1 MTMHPNVA
9 QEEFVSGIL
18 RLKGVAKS
26 WDMVSRLER
35 GWSMRFVSKSL
46 WLCEINNI
54 VCEIV
59 KWVKMGEQ
67 SSKFPGY
74 EIPLH
79 HLDMLDEFH
88 GELKWYVEYDVPRT
102 GTSHIL

>member
-35 GWSMRFVSKSL
+35 G
-46 WLCEINNI
+46 
-54 VCEIV
+54 
-59 KWVKMGEQ
+59 
-67 SSKFPGY
+67 
-74 EIPLH
+74 
-79 HLDMLDEFH
+79 
-88 GELKWYVEYDVPRT
+88 
-102 GTSHIL
+102 